1 MRVGCR
7 LWQVRAKAK
16 MTRKQSMV
24 KLHARVHGHED
35 ALRGDDSF
43 MANAPKVFPSLFVVH
58 CSLLLLLLLWPL
70 PLRSSLHVRR

>member
-7 LWQVRAKAK
+7 LWQVRATAK

-58 CSLLLLLLLWPL
+58 CSLFIAVVAAAVAAP
-70 PLRSSLHVRR
+70 SSLFPSC